1 MTDSIK
7 NKLKE
12 CAKLTKKYFKGG
24 KKDSDLVQINALS
37 NECTKSILEAKEK
50 YISQLSQKLIDPSTE
65 PKTYWKIINRFAN
78 NEKTPIIPPLLL
90 NNKIFSNF
98 SEKANLFNKLF
109 ASQCTPLENNSSLPP
124 FCLKTNKSFSSLEIS
139 ETDIFAIMKNLD
151 PSKSHGWDN
160 LSIRMIKICGK
171 SITYP
176 LKLIFE
182 ASLQE
187 GTFPSHWRKANVV
200 PVYKKKIKT
209 Y

>member
-1 MTDSIK
+1 
-7 NKLKE
+7 
-12 CAKLTKKYFKGG
+12 
-24 KKDSDLVQINALS
+24 
-37 NECTKSILEAKEK
+37 
-50 YISQLSQKLIDPSTE
+50 
-65 PKTYWKIINRFAN
+65 
-78 NEKTPIIPPLLL
+78 
-90 NNKIFSNF
+90 
-98 SEKANLFNKLF
+98 
-109 ASQCTPLENNSSLPP
+109 
-124 FCLKTNKSFSSLEIS
+124 
-139 ETDIFAIMKNLD
+139 MKNLD
-151 PSKSHGWDN
+151 PNKSHGWDN

>member
-1 MTDSIK
+1 
-7 NKLKE
+7 
-12 CAKLTKKYFKGG
+12 
-24 KKDSDLVQINALS
+24 
-37 NECTKSILEAKEK
+37 
-50 YISQLSQKLIDPSTE
+50 
-65 PKTYWKIINRFAN
+65 
-78 NEKTPIIPPLLL
+78 
-90 NNKIFSNF
+90 
-98 SEKANLFNKLF
+98 
-109 ASQCTPLENNSSLPP
+109 
-124 FCLKTNKSFSSLEIS
+124 
-139 ETDIFAIMKNLD
+139 MKNLD

-187 GTFPSHWRKANVV
+187 GMFPSHWRKANVV